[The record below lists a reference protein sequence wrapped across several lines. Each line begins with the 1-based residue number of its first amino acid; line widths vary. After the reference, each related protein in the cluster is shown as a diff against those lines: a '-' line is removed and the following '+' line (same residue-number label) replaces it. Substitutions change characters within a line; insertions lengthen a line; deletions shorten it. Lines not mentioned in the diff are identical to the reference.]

1 MVEAEIN
8 ARVALANAL
17 VEFIDHGDHD
27 FMEFA
32 YEILEDFME
41 REPSTFVPLAGF
53 HEEWGNTVQNN
64 TYTGIVCARGH
75 LKTSFCLSYLLY
87 QMVTQPNFRALYVA
101 ATLEQ
106 AYNKLEQL
114 EEMCLR
120 SWRLRG
126 QIQDTLGFGGGWR
139 KGAKYFK
146 NGSRV
151 QAASVGK
158 ALEGPHV
165 HLIILDDIL
174 EEFPK
179 MADDKVIHY
188 IKRVVLPMRLPNG
201 RVFLIGTQKRIGD
214 ATEWVRES
222 PEWSTLWH
230 PALLEDGTPRWP
242 EYWTL
247 ERLEAEKKVMG
258 SRAFESEYMLNPI
271 DPESAVIPWSVL
283 EPCLN
288 RDGEM
293 ASAPKPG
300 WLTFMGV
307 DLAVGLDRVHDETAY
322 NVLAYNPTT
331 QERDVLYSWNG
342 KVQSEGSAWLTAQ
355 VENIARISSMFK
367 PETIMVE
374 SNGFQRLVAHA
385 ARDVENL
392 PVKSHHTG
400 NEKNHSQIGI
410 PGIAVQMEKGLY
422 NIPFG
427 KVASAETRPGTA
439 DLVRGLSGLMWGGH
453 GKLEGHTPDPVVAL
467 WMSELAVQDY
477 EKHQLN
483 VGSWDWL

>member
-1 MVEAEIN
+1 MVRAEMA
-8 ARVALANAL
+8 AREALANAL
-17 VEFIDHGDHD
+17 VGFVDYGDRD
-27 FMEFA
+27 FMEFSH
-32 YEILEDFME
+32 EVLEDFMA
-41 REPSTFVPLAGF
+41 REPSEFVPLADF
-53 HEEWGNTVQNN
+53 HEEWGNTIEAN
-64 TYTGIVCARGH
+64 TYTGIICARGH

-87 QMVTQPNFRALYVA
+87 QMATQPNFRALYIA

-126 QIQDTLGFGGGWR
+126 QIQDTIGTGGGWR

-158 ALEGPHV
+158 ALEGPHT

-174 EEFPK
+174 EEFPR
-179 MADDKVIHY
+179 MVDDKVIHY

-222 PEWSTLWH
+222 PEWATLWH

-242 EYWTL
+242 EYWSL
-247 ERLEAEKKVMG
+247 ERLEAEKQVMG
-258 SRAFESEYMLNPI
+258 SRAFESEYLLNPI

-283 EPCLN
+283 DSCLN
-288 RDGEM
+288 RKGEV
-293 ASAPKPG
+293 ATAPKPG

-322 NVLAYNPTT
+322 CVLAYNPTS
-331 QERDVLYSWNG
+331 QEREVLYCWNG
-342 KVQSEGSAWLTAQ
+342 KVQGEGSAWLKAQ
-355 VENIARISSMFK
+355 VDNIARISGMFK
-367 PETIMVE
+367 PEAIMVE

-422 NIPFG
+422 SIPFG
-427 KVASAETRPGTA
+427 EAAAAGSRPGTA

-477 EKHQLN
+477 EKNQLN